1 MDDEGVQ
8 PLQER
13 LMKTYTFTEAEIKLV
28 KQAIRAR
35 KKILR
40 GKIVN
45 NLRKIS
51 GETPTDLSNE
61 MLQQFIS
68 LRTLQ
73 IAELEELEERIQ

>member
-1 MDDEGVQ
+1 
-8 PLQER
+8 
-13 LMKTYTFTEAEIKLV
+13 MKTYTFTEAEIKLV
-28 KQAIRAR
+28 KQAISAR

-73 IAELEELEERIQ
+73 ILELEELEERIQ